1 MTENKQKSDA
11 PVKLPPP
18 SAGYMP
24 AETDTV
30 VIVTFYGNTPQIK
43 DIRFVAACAEHAMMA
58 SERLKIAYHTMHAVA
73 EQKARE
79 DGILTTSKLPNSELA
94 KG

>member
-1 MTENKQKSDA
+1 MTENSQPPDM

-30 VIVTFYGNTPQIK
+30 VIVKFFGNTPQVK
-43 DIRFVAACAEHAMMA
+43 EVRFIGACAEHAIVA
-58 SERLKIAYHTMHAVA
+58 SERLKIAYHTMQAVA
-73 EQKARE
+73 DRKARE
-79 DGILTTSKLPNSELA
+79 EGILTASELPGIGLV